1 MQTDTNLQD
10 QLPERVKKL
19 NLTGLKPKQL
29 QMLIGI
35 DKYQGSV
42 LAAAEKSGIHRAT
55 HYRWL
60 QTDANYKT
68 AFTALTTVTHEW
80 DDARILK
87 LYKENELKEAMF
99 LLSIRGKH
107 RGYRLTDKQPTTKT

>member
-1 MQTDTNLQD
+1 MGTDTNLQD
-10 QLPERVKKL
+10 LLPERVKKL
-19 NLTGLKPKQL
+19 NLIGLKPKQL

-35 DKYQGSV
+35 DTCLGSV

-60 QTDANYKT
+60 QTDANYKA

-80 DDARILK
+80 TDAKILE